1 MPRNGIVNNFHFDAE
16 IFTDYMQ
23 EQSTLND
30 VILASGILQYDPLIE
45 KSLGSSGNV
54 FAIPAFSNIDGEADA
69 LNDDGKTNN
78 VPTELQGKK
87 MLVMAMA
94 RMKAW
99 KEKTYTRYLTGE
111 SPLHNLANNLVVPY
125 WRLQRQK
132 DLIAVIDGVIGAS
145 GMESHV
151 TDLSTTSGSITE
163 ANKLTLTSALDLGQK
178 AVGDRRSGFA
188 LFICHSTVATNL
200 RKLELLQN
208 VTYFNTVL
216 NKEVTL
222 PMYNGMV
229 VLETDTGTVD
239 ATVENFPVYKS
250 YMVGRGQIGTA
261 DKVVHNAYD
270 VDYDAETN
278 GGEEKLYTKQAY
290 VYAPYGFSIKADEIK
305 EESPTREELKK
316 ATNWELKV
324 DNKLILIACI
334 KSNG

>member
-1 MPRNGIVNNFHFDAE
+1 MPREGIVNNFYFDAE

-30 VILASGILQYDPLIE
+30 AILASGILQYDPIIA
-45 KSLGSSGNV
+45 KSIGASGNV
-54 FAIPAFSNIDGEADA
+54 FSVPAFSNIDGEADA

-87 MLVMAMA
+87 MLVMSIA

-99 KEKTYTRYLTGE
+99 MEKTFTRYLTGQ

-132 DLIAVIDGVIGAS
+132 DLLAVLSGVLGAA

-151 TDLSTTSGSITE
+151 TDLSTTSGTIAD
-163 ANKLTLTSALDLGQK
+163 ANKIALTSTIDLGQK
-178 AVGDRRSGFA
+178 AVGDRRSGFS
-188 LFICHSTVATNL
+188 LFICHSAVAANL
-200 RKLELLQN
+200 RKQELLQN
-208 VTYFNTVL
+208 VTNFNEIL
-216 NKEVTL
+216 GRDVTL
-222 PMYNGMV
+222 PMCNGMI

-239 ATVENFPVYKS
+239 TSVENFPVYTS

-270 VDYDAETN
+270 VDYDPETN

-305 EESPTREELKK
+305 EESPTREELKNP
-316 ATNWELKV
+316 ANWELKV
-324 DNKLILIACI
+324 DNKLILIAAI